1 MLNGLRPHGICNKKL
16 WDSSAANPRSPW
28 CRGLPFVKVT
38 KCADPQAFN
47 LKNKSK
53 LKYFWALRR
62 EKRETKSTRSKKME
76 EATKGSPANFILA
89 PSCTSASQKC
99 WHIIDKPEG
108 MAKGTSRERQANV
121 VSSSPGRVSSFVF
134 EGNILNHIKASQ
146 RSLAIPST
154 PCYWGPSV
162 HDQKNPSRTIP
173 DKANW
178 SGSREWDH
186 ELWRWAA
193 KAECMIHSQLIII
206 DFKVILFGSNQKIV
220 EHSKLTSGTFAPRSR
235 ILKRKHSGAGS
246 SGVKKRWKKGKRPPE
261 TCAVSQV

>member
-99 WHIIDKPEG
+99 W
-108 MAKGTSRERQANV
+108 
-121 VSSSPGRVSSFVF
+121 PG
-134 EGNILNHIKASQ
+134 APSQ
-146 RSLAIPST
+146 RGVFITWPSIVL
-154 PCYWGPSV
+154 CLWGQYLKSY
-162 HDQKNPSRTIP
+162 QSISK
-173 DKANW
+173 
-178 SGSREWDH
+178 
-186 ELWRWAA
+186 ELG
-193 KAECMIHSQLIII
+193 HSQHALLLRP
-206 DFKVILFGSNQKIV
+206 KRAWPKESKQN
-220 EHSKLTSGTFAPRSR
+220 HSWQGKLEWIKRVRSR
-235 ILKRKHSGAGS
+235 ALKVSCKGWMHDSFS
-246 SGVKKRWKKGKRPPE
+246 INYYIFQSYSLWKQPKNSR
-261 TCAVSQV
+261 AQ